1 MPPDSGADSS
11 VPQPDL
17 LARARGGD
25 RDAFADLSIGLRP
38 GLVAYARAICGNRQT
53 AEDAVQESL
62 IAAMDRVHSMP
73 ADAEFGAWI
82 RAFVRRQSLAAR
94 RRSGRH
100 AGLGEAL
107 LAEVEAVLAADDG
120 ETDRERRAL
129 RRCRSELPEA
139 MAQAVSAFY
148 DAGLPIA
155 HIATTLGI
163 TAATVRTRL
172 HRARAAL
179 RECVRRR
186 LLEMA

>member
-1 MPPDSGADSS
+1 MPPDSGAHPH

-17 LARARGGD
+17 LARARSGD
-25 RDAFADLSIGLRP
+25 RDAFAELSTGVRP
-38 GLVAYARAICGNRQT
+38 ALVAYARAICGNRQN

-62 IAAMDRVHSMP
+62 IAAMDRMHAMP
-73 ADAEFGAWI
+73 AEAEFGAWI

-94 RRSGRH
+94 RHSGRH

-107 LAEVEAVLAADDG
+107 LADLEAALDADDG
-120 ETDRERRAL
+120 ETERERLAL
-129 RRCRSELPEA
+129 RRCRSELPQA

-148 DAGLPIA
+148 DTGLPIA
-155 HIATTLGI
+155 HIAGSLDVSE
-163 TAATVRTRL
+163 ATVRTRL

-179 RECVRRR
+179 RDCVRRR